1 MILETNINNVDVVL
15 TGKWEEV
22 AHFYNS
28 FCKSMAAAKV
38 LTKKVSIV
46 KANPHTVFVNG
57 VELSLND
64 EGVVKKEGTDY
75 LIWNDGNSFFLCA
88 ETEKISPTNQVFNKE
103 AAITRGD
110 IVGGF
115 HYGQCGEDFK
125 AINNIGKKH
134 AKKLAGIKANT
145 IWDQYH
151 RPACDPKGM
160 AYVKALDL
168 WVDMYLVSDKYEEVG
183 TSAAGYNILAGY
195 EHYGRKLP
203 KDKTECKWQDF
214 KEIGDKFG
222 KRMLTE
228 KEFQVAMYGVKE
240 NHSAGDLDNGIT
252 KHIPDFMSKYG
263 IEQATGCQWIWSSEQ
278 YGDNIER
285 KKIFGGGRDYT
296 VESGSRSSAWI
307 NTVWNTHWHIGSR
320 YACNPLHPVDMS
332 ESECGD
338 ENVNE
343 AKE

>member
-1 MILETNINNVDVVL
+1 MILETNINNVDVKF
-15 TGKWEEV
+15 TGSKEDIAYITKV
-22 AHFYNS
+22 F
-28 FCKSMAAAKV
+28 FGSMAAAKV

-75 LIWNDGNSFFLCA
+75 LICKVGDGYQLMMQAVPDSA
-88 ETEKISPTNQVFNKE
+88 VIGEV
-103 AAITRGD
+103 
-110 IVGGF
+110 VGGF

-151 RPACDPKGM
+151 RPTCDPKGM
-160 AYVKALDL
+160 AYVKKLDL

-195 EHYGRKLP
+195 ENYGRKLP
-203 KDKTECKWQDF
+203 KDKTECKWEDF
-214 KEIGDKFG
+214 KHIGNKFG

-240 NHSAGDLDNGIT
+240 NHSASDLDNGIT

-263 IEQATGCQWIWSSEQ
+263 IEQATGYQWVWSSEQ
-278 YGDNIER
+278 YGDNAER
-285 KKIFGGGRDYT
+285 KKLFGGLRDDT
-296 VESGSRSSAWI
+296 VGSGSRCSDWFYY
-307 NTVWNTHWHIGSR
+307 VWYTNWPNGSR
-320 YACNPLHPVDMS
+320 YACDPLHPVDMS

-338 ENVNE
+338 ENVNKIE
-343 AKE
+343 EN

>member
-46 KANPHTVFVNG
+46 KANPHTVFVDG

-75 LIWNDGNSFFLCA
+75 LICKDENGYYIIQNRYNS
-88 ETEKISPTNQVFNKE
+88 IHS
-103 AAITRGD
+103 GD

-151 RPACDPKGM
+151 RPTCDPKGM
-160 AYVKALDL
+160 AYVKKLDL

-195 EHYGRKLP
+195 EHNGRKLP

-214 KEIGDKFG
+214 KEIGEKLG

-228 KEFQVAMYGVKE
+228 KEFQIAMYGVKE
-240 NHSAGDLDNGIT
+240 NHSAGNLDNGIT

-278 YGDNIER
+278 YGDNKER
-285 KKIFGGGRDYT
+285 KKIFGGNRDVT
-296 VESGSRSSAWI
+296 TTSGSRASGWAYPVWI
-307 NTVWNTHWHIGSR
+307 TAWHIGSR
-320 YACNPLHPVDMS
+320 YACSPLHPVDMS

-343 AKE
+343 AKG

>member
-1 MILETNINNVDVVL
+1 MILETNINNVGVVL

-28 FCKSMAAAKV
+28 FCKSMAVAKV

-46 KANPHTVFVNG
+46 KANPHTVFVDG
-57 VELSLND
+57 LELSLND

-75 LIWNDGNSFFLCA
+75 FICKDGNSFKLYELKDLLGA
-88 ETEKISPTNQVFNKE
+88 S
-103 AAITRGD
+103 GD

-151 RPACDPKGM
+151 RPTCDPKGM
-160 AYVKALDL
+160 AYVKNLDL

-195 EHYGRKLP
+195 EHHGRKLP

-285 KKIFGGGRDYT
+285 KKIFGGPRDNT
-296 VESGSRSSAWI
+296 VESGSRASFWHFY
-307 NTVWNTHWHIGSR
+307 VWYTNWSYGCR

-332 ESECGD
+332 ESECEA